1 MLNINSSKEHRSA
14 MPRLA
19 TWLLSRLANPAYRN
33 ELIGDMEEEY
43 TERQQTNQDTTTW
56 LLRQTASA
64 IWDGQNAM
72 VKSTVFVKAL
82 SIILCVLTL
91 PTIALFVGWLSNVD
105 ESSEQLLQLLS
116 AGEVHFILFNTEYWR
131 LVWNENSISHLELGM
146 FIHTPSILWAMVFT
160 GSTYWFLKKSN
171 PSVWL
176 FSAFALAYML
186 LPYLFGYTVISSLEP
201 VDQKVGPILA
211 FMMLAPFFTLPL
223 YVYFLFKRFLK

>member
-1 MLNINSSKEHRSA
+1 MLNINSSEEHPTA
-14 MPRLA
+14 MPKLV

-43 TERQQTNQDTTTW
+43 TERQQTNLDTTNW
-56 LLRQTASA
+56 LLRQTALA

-72 VKSTVFVKAL
+72 MKSTGIVKAL
-82 SIILCVLTL
+82 SIVLCVLTL
-91 PTIALFVGWLSNVD
+91 PTIALFVGWLSNLH
-105 ESSEQLLQLLS
+105 EPSEQLLQLLS

-131 LVWNENSISHLELGM
+131 LAWNENSISHLELGM
-146 FIHTPSILWAMVFT
+146 FIHTPSILWAMVFA
-160 GSTYWFLKKSN
+160 GSTYWFLKRSN

-176 FSAFALAYML
+176 FSTFALAYIL
-186 LPYLFGYTVISSLEP
+186 LPYLFGYSVISSLEP

-223 YVYFLFKRFLK
+223 YVCFLFKHFSK

>member
-1 MLNINSSKEHRSA
+1 MFNTNSSEEHPTA
-14 MPRLA
+14 MPKLT

-43 TERQQTNQDTTTW
+43 TERKQTNQESTTW

-72 VKSTVFVKAL
+72 VKSTVFVKVL
-82 SIILCVLTL
+82 SIVLCVMTL
-91 PTIALFVGWLSNVD
+91 PTIALFVGWLSNIN
-105 ESSEQLLQLLS
+105 EPSEQLWQLLM

-131 LVWNENSISHLELGM
+131 IVWNDSGISHLELGM
-146 FIHTPSILWAMVFT
+146 FIHTPSILWAMMFA
-160 GSTYWFLKKSN
+160 GSTYWFLKRSN

-176 FSAFALAYML
+176 FSTFALAYML

>member
-82 SIILCVLTL
+82 SIILCVMTL

-146 FIHTPSILWAMVFT
+146 FIHTPSILWAMVFA